1 MSICIEKASEYEIEE
16 LVKMRIAYLQE
27 DFGSLSEHDLQ
38 CMEEALPEY
47 FKNHLNRDL
56 LVYIAREAEEIVACA
71 FLLVIEKPMSPAF
84 LTGKT
89 GTVLNVYTKPECRKR
104 GYARQLMNALLS
116 EAKERDLSVVELK
129 ATEDGYH
136 LYRSVGFEDVVSKY
150 HMMRFEVK

>member
-71 FLLVIEKPMSPAF
+71 FLLVIEKPMSPSF
-84 LTGKT
+84 LTGKI